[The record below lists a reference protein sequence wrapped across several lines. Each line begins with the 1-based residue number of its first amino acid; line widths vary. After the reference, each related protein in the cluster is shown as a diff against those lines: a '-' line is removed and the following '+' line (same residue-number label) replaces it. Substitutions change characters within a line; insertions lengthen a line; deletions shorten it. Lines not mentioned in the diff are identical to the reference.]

1 MLKATLLKSPSV
13 ELNGQLLTFPYRRAE
28 ALLYYMF
35 VQHSATRQ
43 ELIALLWESYDD
55 VTGLKN
61 LRNALYTLKK
71 VLGGE
76 FLISPQKSLVIINPD
91 WEYTC
96 DYDRFIQDGDFSAYA
111 GPFLQGFSV
120 KHSFSYEEWL
130 SRTRDKLHEQYL
142 HKISDQAQACLKC
155 GNRKQAI
162 CWAEESLR
170 EEPLDET
177 MCAFLMNLQRQE
189 KQYVRATQIYQ
200 DLKKRLSEELGTEP
214 MEATTVLY
222 YEIMNEWNDTTF
234 PPEHSSSAPVLVGRE
249 NIYAQLRA
257 ALDSFRLEAARH
269 CSQLLMGD
277 VGSGKG
283 EMIDYLLQSIDLSSF
298 LVIRCACLQS
308 EKLMPLAPWDRVM
321 LPLAELIQ
329 RESLSLSEPIRAR
342 LGQVFSVFREG
353 GEAGATRLLRKL
365 DEPLKDSLMML
376 LEMLTRRHKIL
387 LILENLQWMDPDSL
401 SLMDTVMRHLGT
413 GGLMMIL
420 TCSGGGSPSLQKSL
434 RCDAADNLLQEHSL
448 LPFTREQTDT
458 LLQNEL
464 GKKTALQLQS
474 CFYDET
480 GGNFSLLMELTRAF
494 LRNGSTKET
503 LNSLDDILMECL
515 SGLDENTIHIAE
527 LISVF
532 QQDAPCEILL
542 ELLSGNETALSSGLE
557 ELLHR
562 HLIEEYR
569 DGSEITY
576 RFFHERIRKLIYDR
590 LNYFQRSPLHLRIA
604 QLFTG
609 DGLPVQSDICRR
621 AARHFHLGGDSV
633 RSLSCRI
640 RALDLEST
648 RSCEPFPCVPC
659 EKIAFVPSEKLQE
672 ELLQCEQELSDLQ
685 QSAQGTST
693 LPTLENQLILIRGRL
708 LLFHGDFEKG
718 SAVLGT
724 LSATGSEDRNHNV
737 IMIRA
742 CYLLASCALYRQSLS
757 LAERY
762 TAAGTRLLQ
771 KSGDSVLSAQFQRLR
786 GACFCLR
793 GDYDKSGYYFLEAIE
808 KLEKQLP
815 STAARIQLAAAN
827 SACGRL
833 FRQRQDYAN
842 ACSYFKKALDTLDGS
857 EKGSWP
863 GAVWV
868 YIHYGRTTF
877 FMEDHLRAQQLFLR
891 GYELSQVTGELWGR
905 TAAAAFTS
913 YYQIQDGNFEAAI
926 NSLKDA
932 QKSNIRQQ
940 SPLEGAI
947 LCFVSMAIRQY
958 LERTQ
963 QHNRELDTLLTF
975 SSASYARQGLRLL
988 SGIPDVAE
996 AQLLSKSLR
1005 DGITDQQ
1012 HFHASELYSKNKHFM
1027 TE

>member
-1 MLKATLLKSPSV
+1 MIVQRSATL
-13 ELNGQLLTFPYRRAE
+13 
-28 ALLYYMF
+28 
-35 VQHSATRQ
+35 Q
-43 ELIALLWESYDD
+43 ELTALLWESYDD

-76 FLISPQKSLVIINPD
+76 FLTSPQKSLVIINPD

-120 KHSFSYEEWL
+120 KHAFSYEEWF

-177 MCAFLMNLQRQE
+177 MCAFLMELQRQE
-189 KQYVRATQIYQ
+189 KQYVRAAQIYQ

-214 MEATTVLY
+214 METTTVLY
-222 YEIMNEWNDTTF
+222 YEIMNEWNDTTL
-234 PPEHSSSAPVLVGRE
+234 PPEHSSSVPVLVGRE

-257 ALDSFRLEAARH
+257 ALDSFRLEATRH

-277 VGSGKG
+277 IGSGKG

-329 RESLSLSEPIRAR
+329 RENLSLSGPIRAR
-342 LGQVFSVFREG
+342 LGQAFSVFREG
-353 GEAGATRLLRKL
+353 GEAGDTRLLRKL
-365 DEPLKDSLMML
+365 GEPLKDSLMIML
-376 LEMLTRRHKIL
+376 GMLTRQHKIL

-401 SLMDTVMRHLGT
+401 PLMDTVMRHLGT

-448 LPFTREQTDT
+448 LPLTRKQTDT
-458 LLQNEL
+458 LIQHEL
-464 GKKTALQLQS
+464 GKGAALQLQS
-474 CFYDET
+474 SFYDET
-480 GGNFSLLMELTRAF
+480 GGNFSLLMELSHAF
-494 LRNGSTKET
+494 LRNSSTKET
-503 LNSLDDILMECL
+503 LNNLDDILMECL

-542 ELLSGNETALSSGLE
+542 ELLSGNEAALSSGLE
-557 ELLHR
+557 ELLRR

-609 DGLPVQSDICRR
+609 DGLLVQSDICRR
-621 AARHFHLGGDSV
+621 AARHFHLGGDFV

-648 RSCEPFPCVPC
+648 RSCEPFPCVPS
-659 EKIAFVPSEKLQE
+659 EKIPFVPSEKLQE

-685 QSAQGTST
+685 QSAQGAST
-693 LPTLENQLILIRGRL
+693 LPALENQLILIRGRL

-724 LSATGSEDRNHNV
+724 LSAAGSEDRNHNV
-737 IMIRA
+737 MIRA

-771 KSGDSVLSAQFQRLR
+771 KSGDPVLSAQFQRLR

-793 GDYDKSGYYFLEAIE
+793 GDYDKSGYCFLEAVE
-808 KLEKQLP
+808 KLEKQPP

-842 ACSYFKKALDTLDGS
+842 ACSYFKKALNTLDGS
-857 EKGSWP
+857 EKESWP

-891 GYELSQVTGELWGR
+891 GYELSKLTGELWSC
-905 TAAAAFTS
+905 TAAAAFTA

-932 QKSNIRQQ
+932 QKNNI
-940 SPLEGAI
+940 
-947 LCFVSMAIRQY
+947 
-958 LERTQ
+958 
-963 QHNRELDTLLTF
+963 
-975 SSASYARQGLRLL
+975 RLL